1 MSDDTAAND
10 LAAFASLAALK
21 AAHGELA
28 QRRRASAETAILLD
42 DIAIFLRRGQA
53 TGALLDDDDERAAAQ
68 SLLNY
73 WANILYRAG
82 REPPEATLAEFDQ
95 LLAPELPDSLCPYVG
110 LDAFRET
117 DHELF
122 YGRQPLI
129 EELIE
134 RLKASRLLAVV
145 GSSGSGKS
153 SLVRAGLIPALKGGA
168 LPGSAGWRYCPT
180 IVPGS
185 QPLAALERTLSAAP
199 PGASGDEA
207 PVGEAP
213 LVLVVDQLEELFTLC
228 ADEQEREAFAGR
240 LLELAH
246 SPGARHIVILT
257 MRIDFEENVA
267 KLPALQAAFQQAR
280 VQVTALSAGDLRA
293 AIEEPAR
300 RAGLKFEA
308 GIVDELVRNILGE
321 RVGLPLLQFT
331 LLKLWE
337 ARERNRVTW
346 AAYRRLGNAREA
358 LARSAD
364 AFYQELLAEEQVTA
378 RRILLRMV
386 RPGAGLEV
394 TSNRIRRAAL
404 YQGGEARDR
413 VDRVLD
419 KLIAARLVRQTAGET
434 ADDAQV
440 EVAHEALIRNWPRL
454 MDWIEQEREALRQRQ
469 RLAEAAEQWQALDR
483 DPGALLRGALLDEA
497 LRYDDVGPLEQA
509 FLQASQS
516 AQAAAE
522 REQEAARQRELDQA
536 HALAEAERR
545 RAEEQ
550 AAAAQR
556 LRRRALVL
564 AGVAALAILATIAAV
579 SFGAQA
585 RAQRNEAQIQRSNA
599 EAQQASAVA
608 ARDAAEVQQRV
619 AESARSTA
627 ETAQRQA
634 SAAREAQLLA
644 FQALS
649 APDPELGLLL
659 AMEAAT
665 RSQSSLVEDALR
677 QAIQNSHIRLRLS
690 GHTGAVSSAGWSPDQ
705 QHILT
710 AGQDGTARIWDATT
724 GKLQATLCCH
734 DQGDP
739 DMPMIARWSPNGQL
753 VLTVH
758 GDQTARLWDAAAG
771 TQTQVLSGHS
781 DVVVQAEWSPD
792 GRRILTSSRDG
803 TARVW
808 DSASGQQTLALT
820 AQDDALGAAAWSPDG
835 QRILT
840 ANQGGQAQIWNATT
854 GERVVTFDA
863 LPGLAS
869 GTFTAI
875 WRPDGQRILTA
886 GNDGDI
892 RLWNPDGSLFSTL
905 HDPAADDSVSRAGL
919 PLVRVN
925 EFPVFSPDGQRVAAA
940 GEDSTVRVWDA
951 RVPDPAQP
959 IWRLVGYTAPIARL
973 GWNPDGQ
980 QLAGAAADT
989 TAHIWDMATGK
1000 EALTLRGHA
1009 GGVFDVAWSA
1019 DGQSLLTASQDGT
1032 ARVWSAAIGEEL
1044 LTQRGPAATITTAT
1058 FSPDRD
1064 ILAWGA
1070 DDGAVWLWRV
1080 GDGKELYRLAGH
1092 TGAIRSLDFT
1102 PDGKILASAAADGV
1116 VALWNIADGRLIGSS
1131 KIVPPNVGAPIDV
1144 YAVAFAPDGVT
1155 FATAA
1160 ANGALQLWRTDR
1172 TAPITQ
1178 QSAQVASI
1186 AFSPDGQLVA
1196 TSDWDGDI
1204 TLRDAADLTSRGVLA
1219 GHTSAVR
1226 SLAFSPD
1233 GTTLASGGDDKAILI
1248 WDVATRQ
1255 QRGAALVGHAG
1266 TVNGMVWSDDGSRI
1280 LSTSEDGTARVWDIA
1295 RGVQRSV
1302 LRGGAASIAAA
1313 IWNTRELRIITAG
1326 ADGATRLYAA
1336 SFDDLVALA
1345 RTRTTRALDPSELAL
1360 ALGDTLPATSTP
1372 LIPTAEPTSNPI
1384 VISPSPAPTATSATI
1399 ERSPTPATAAVWQQA
1414 ALLEHPTGIRSVA
1427 FGPDG
1432 RLLATA
1438 AEDGAV
1444 RIWNVADGALVN
1456 TLIGHID
1463 VVGAVAFAP
1472 DGKLLA
1478 SASDDKT
1485 IRLWEVATGQLVRVL
1500 QGHTAPVWALAF
1512 APDGRT
1518 LASGSND
1525 RTIRLWNVADG
1536 TLLRTLEGHS
1546 VGVWSVA
1553 FAPDGTILAS
1563 AASDNPAFKET
1574 EVRLWNV
1581 ADGTPAGTLAG
1592 HTRGVLCVAFAPD
1605 GTLASGSV
1613 DRQIILWD
1621 LANRQP
1627 ARTLLGHTDNVYAVA
1642 FTPESRMLASGSLD
1656 NTVRLWNV
1664 ADGTVLQTL
1673 TGHAGRVW
1681 SVAFAPDGRTLAS
1694 ASADGRV
1701 RLWRPL
1707 SSVGGGGVWGRS
1719 PATKPHPL
1727 QLSSYQEP
1735 CLSRSG
1741 SDSRCRA
1748 RW

>member
-1 MSDDTAAND
+1 MSDDTAASVAE
-10 LAAFASLAALK
+10 AATFASLAALK

-28 QRRRASAETAILLD
+28 QRRRANAKTAVLLD
-42 DIAIFLRRGQA
+42 DIGVFLRRGQA

-82 REPPEATLAEFDQ
+82 REPPDATLAEFDQ
-95 LLAPELPDSLCPYVG
+95 LLAPELPDALCPYVG

-122 YGRQPLI
+122 HGRQPLI

-134 RLKASRLLAVV
+134 RLKTNRLLAVV

-153 SLVRAGLIPALKGGA
+153 SLVRAGLLPALKAGA

-185 QPLAALERTLSAAP
+185 QPLATLERTLSAAQQE
-199 PGASGDEA
+199 ASSVDESPAGD
-207 PVGEAP
+207 AP
-213 LVLVVDQLEELFTLC
+213 LVLVVDQFEELFTLC
-228 ADEQEREAFAGR
+228 ADEQERESFADR
-240 LLELAH
+240 LLELAR
-246 SPGARHIVILT
+246 SPDARHTVILT

-337 ARERNRVTW
+337 TRERNRVTW

-497 LRYDDVGPLEQA
+497 LRYDGLGALEQA

-550 AAAAQR
+550 AAAAQH

-564 AGVAALAILATIAAV
+564 AGVAVVAIVATIAAV
-579 SFGAQA
+579 IFGAQA
-585 RAQRNEAQIQRSNA
+585 QAQSNNA
-599 EAQQASAVA
+599 EAQRATAIA
-608 ARDAAEVQQRV
+608 ARDAAEVQQHM
-619 AESARSTA
+619 AESARATA

-649 APDPELGLLL
+649 APDPEVGLLL

-690 GHTGAVSSAGWSPDQ
+690 GHTGAVYGAAWSPEQ

-710 AGQDGTARIWDATT
+710 ASQDGSARIWDATT

-739 DMPMIARWSPNGQL
+739 DMPVIARWSPNGQL

-758 GDQTARLWDAAAG
+758 SDQTARVWDAATGKQMLA
-771 TQTQVLSGHS
+771 LSGHTG
-781 DVVVQAEWSPD
+781 VVVQAEWGPD
-792 GRRILTSSRDG
+792 GRRILTSSQDG
-803 TARVW
+803 TARIW
-808 DSASGQQTLALT
+808 DAASGRQTLALT
-820 AQDDALGAAAWSPDG
+820 PPDDPIGAAAWSPDG

-840 ANQGGQAQIWNATT
+840 ASLSGEAQIWNATT
-854 GERVVTFDA
+854 GERVAMFDA
-863 LPGLAS
+863 LPGRAS
-869 GTFTAI
+869 GAFTAI

-892 RLWNPDGSLFSTL
+892 RLWNPDGTLFSTL
-905 HDPAADDSVSRAGL
+905 HDPTADDSVSRAGL

-925 EFPVFSPDGQRVAAA
+925 RFPAFNLDGQRVAAA
-940 GEDSTVRVWDA
+940 GEDSIVRVWDA
-951 RVPDPAQP
+951 SAQDPPQP
-959 IWRLVGYTAPIARL
+959 IWRLAGYTATIARVA
-973 GWNPDGQ
+973 WSPDGR
-980 QLAGAAADT
+980 QLASAAFDNT
-989 TAHIWDMATGK
+989 VHIWDMASGK

-1009 GGVFDVAWSA
+1009 GSVFDVAWSA

-1032 ARVWSAAIGEEL
+1032 ARVWSANIGEEL
-1044 LTQRGPAATITTAT
+1044 LTQRGPTAAMTTAT

-1080 GDGKELYRLAGH
+1080 SNGDQLHKLEMH
-1092 TGAIRSLDFT
+1092 TGAIRSLAFA
-1102 PDGKILASAAADGV
+1102 PDGTTLASAAADGTV
-1116 VALWNIADGRLIGSS
+1116 VLWNIADGRIIGTFQVVSP
-1131 KIVPPNVGAPIDV
+1131 IVGGPIDV
-1144 YAVAFAPDGVT
+1144 YAVAFAPDGAT

-1160 ANGALQLWRTDR
+1160 ANGALQLWRADR
-1172 TAPITQ
+1172 ATPIAEQ
-1178 QSAQVASI
+1178 NERAASI
-1186 AFSPDGQLVA
+1186 AFSPDGQLMA
-1196 TSDWDGDI
+1196 TGGWDGGI
-1204 TLRDAADLTSRGVLA
+1204 TLRDAANLTPRGVLA
-1219 GHTSAVR
+1219 SHTGVVR
-1226 SLAFSPD
+1226 SLAFAPD
-1233 GTTLASGGDDKAILI
+1233 GATLASGGDDKAIQV
-1248 WDVATRQ
+1248 WDIATRKS
-1255 QRGAALVGHAG
+1255 AVLVGHAG
-1266 TVNGMVWSDDGSRI
+1266 AVNGMVWSDDGSQI
-1280 LSTSEDGTARVWDIA
+1280 LSASDDGTARVWDIA
-1295 RGVQRSV
+1295 SGVQRSV
-1302 LRGGAASIAAA
+1302 LRGGETSIAAA
-1313 IWNTRELRIITAG
+1313 VWNARELRIITAA

-1345 RTRTTRALDPSELAL
+1345 RTRTTRALDPTELAL
-1360 ALGDTLPATSTP
+1360 ALGDTLPATPTP
-1372 LIPTAEPTSNPI
+1372 PIPTAEPTSNPI
-1384 VISPSPAPTATSATI
+1384 VINPSPAPTTTSETI
-1399 ERSPTPATAAVWQQA
+1399 ERSPTPATDTVWEEAAV
-1414 ALLEHPTGIRSVA
+1414 LEHPTGIRSIA

-1432 RLLATA
+1432 RLLASA

-1444 RIWNVADGALVN
+1444 RIWSTADGALVN

-1472 DGKLLA
+1472 NGKLLA

-1485 IRLWEVATGQLVRVL
+1485 IRLWDVATGQLVRVL

-1512 APDGRT
+1512 APDGAT

-1525 RTIRLWNVADG
+1525 RTVRLWNVADG
-1536 TLLRTLEGHS
+1536 TLLHTLEGHS

-1553 FAPDGTILAS
+1553 FAPDGHTLAS

-1613 DRQIILWD
+1613 DQQIIVWD
-1621 LANRQP
+1621 LAGRRP
-1627 ARTLLGHTDNVYAVA
+1627 ARTLTGHTDNVYAVA

-1656 NTVRLWNV
+1656 NTVRLWNA
-1664 ADGTVLQTL
+1664 ADGALLQTL
-1673 TGHAGRVW
+1673 TGHGGRVW

-1694 ASADGRV
+1694 ASADGTV
-1701 RLWRPL
+1701 RLWR
-1707 SSVGGGGVWGRS
+1707 
-1719 PATKPHPL
+1719 
-1727 QLSSYQEP
+1727 
-1735 CLSRSG
+1735 
-1741 SDSRCRA
+1741 A
-1748 RW
+1748 RG